1 MEKVPINMYVSDKNI
16 TVCVFCSSSNHIS
29 DIYKDAAL
37 KLGNEM
43 SRKGIDLVYGGGNNG
58 LMGVLSEKVHESGGK
73 IIGVIPRKLN
83 DMGFGYINA
92 DEMIVTEDMRVRK
105 TIMEERADG
114 FIGLAGGFGTLEE
127 ILEIITLKQ
136 LEMHDK
142 PIVLLNTGNFFS
154 GLLEQFEKSYSE
166 KFVGEEYRGLY
177 HVTASVNDAINYI
190 INSHKKA

>member
-1 MEKVPINMYVSDKNI
+1 MNLINMNMKDKKI

-29 DIYKDAAL
+29 DIYKDTAL
-37 KLGNEM
+37 KLGGEIFK
-43 SRKGIDLVYGGGNNG
+43 RDIDLVYGGGNNG

-73 IIGVIPRKLN
+73 ITGVIPRKLN
-83 DMGFGYINA
+83 EMGFGYIKA
-92 DEMIVTEDMRVRK
+92 DEMIVTEDMRIRK

-114 FIGLAGGFGTLEE
+114 FIGLAGGFGTLDE

-136 LEMHDK
+136 LEIHDK

-154 GLLEQFEKSYSE
+154 GLLEQFEKSYTE

-177 HVTASVNDAINYI
+177 HTTASVNDALDYI
-190 INSHKKA
+190 VVSQKSRKI